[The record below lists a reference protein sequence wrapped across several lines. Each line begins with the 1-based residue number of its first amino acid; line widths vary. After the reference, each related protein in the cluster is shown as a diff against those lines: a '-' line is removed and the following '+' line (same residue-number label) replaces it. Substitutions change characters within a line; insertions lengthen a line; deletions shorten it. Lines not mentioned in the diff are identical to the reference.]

1 MTSDLFTFEE
11 LQALRRRASAER
23 TEFLA
28 GMAKAALASL
38 KRRFIRPQPGGFHA
52 AH

>member
-28 GMAKAALASL
+28 GMANAALASL
-38 KRRFIRPQPGGFHA
+38 KRLFNRRLAGGFHA

>member
-1 MTSDLFTFEE
+1 MTSDLFTSAQ
-11 LQALRRRASAER
+11 LQTLRRRASAER
-23 TEFLA
+23 SEFLV

-38 KRRFIRPQPGGFHA
+38 KRRFVRPVPGGFHA